1 MGIRDIEKMETMGD
15 FEIMERIAG
24 HEQVLICNRPEV
36 GLRAIISIHDTT
48 FGPALG
54 GTRMQMY
61 NSFDEALDDSLKLS
75 RGMTYKCIGAD
86 VDFGGGKGVIIGNPK
101 TDRKP
106 ELFRA
111 YGQMVDSLHKRF
123 YTGTDMGTEIGDFTH
138 ALKETRQIAGKP
150 PEFHGGG
157 DSSEPTALGV
167 IYGIEAANKEL
178 YGTRDIASRTYAVQG
193 LGKVGF
199 KVAEHLLARGAKIFA
214 ADINR
219 DSVKAIADRADA
231 LDGEVEFVPLED
243 IYTVDAD
250 VFVPCAIGGVI
261 NDETLKDFRMQ
272 AIVGSAN
279 NVLASD
285 AHGEIVHERGI
296 LYAPDYIVNS
306 GGLIQVADELY
317 GANPDRV
324 MAKTRNIGHSLERI
338 FDISKE
344 KNIGT
349 FRAADEMCEQKLEL
363 RRKMDSMFSAEG
375 RPKWDFDN

>member
-1 MGIRDIEKMETMGD
+1 MGIRDIEKMETMGN
-15 FEIMERIAG
+15 FEIMEKISG

-36 GLRAIISIHDTT
+36 GLRAIISIHNTT

-61 NSFDEALDDSLKLS
+61 DSFDEALDDSLKLS

-111 YGQMVDSLHKRF
+111 YGQMIDSLHKRF

-138 ALKETRQIAGKP
+138 ALMETKQIAGKP

-167 IYGIEAANKEL
+167 IYSIEATNKEL
-178 YGTRDIASRTYAVQG
+178 YGTAEIAARTYAVQG

-199 KVAEHLLARGAKIFA
+199 KVAEHLLTYGAKIFV
-214 ADINR
+214 ADV
-219 DSVKAIADRADA
+219 DKKSLKAISELAEK
-231 LDGEVEFVPLED
+231 LPGEVEMVSLDD
-243 IYTVDAD
+243 IYSVDAD
-250 VFVPCAIGGVI
+250 IFVPCAIGGVI
-261 NDETLKDFRMQ
+261 NDDTLKNFKMQ

-279 NVLASD
+279 NVLKSNH
-285 AHGEIVHERGI
+285 HGRVVHERGI

-317 GANPDRV
+317 GANKDRV
-324 MAKTRNIGHSLERI
+324 MAKTRNIGHSLEKI
-338 FDISKE
+338 FEISKE
-344 KNIGT
+344 KNIET

-363 RRKMDSMFSAEG
+363 RQKMDSMFSAEG
-375 RPKWDFDN
+375 RPKWEFDN